1 MSDEIDTFP
10 HLRAGDRVKLTGSF
24 WGERYKGREVVI
36 KGRTTASG
44 LPKEV
49 PYFHDDEGSMLYIYR
64 DIDPEDDVWGDWGA
78 ELVEPKED
86 LRKELHDYLAAVNDG
101 VAATMVDAETLA
113 TLGEKLGVALNDVSV
128 RYEDEPEEEAL
139 ADWELDLLYPEGEEF
154 RNSVD
159 SVLKLVRKTLLA
171 KNRAYGNSALD
182 PIRVFSKADPI
193 EQLNV
198 RIDDKL
204 SRIVSG
210 DKSEDVTLDL
220 IGYLV
225 IKRIAETK

>member
-1 MSDEIDTFP
+1 MSDEINNFP
-10 HLRAGDRVKLTGSF
+10 HLKAGDRVRLTGAD
-24 WGERYKGREVVI
+24 WGAGLSGYEVMI
-36 KGRTTASG
+36 QGRTTSG
-44 LPKEV
+44 ILGEV
-49 PYFHDDEGSMLYIYR
+49 PYFRHGDMDLYVYESDES
-64 DIDPEDDVWGDWGA
+64 DWGNWGA

-86 LRKELHDYLAAVNDG
+86 LRKELHDYLAAMSDG
-101 VAATMVDAETLA
+101 VAATMADAETLA